1 MADETQQLIAGR
13 YRLEHSLGSGGMGQV
28 WSASD
33 TVLGRTVAVKVVD
46 LRGRPD
52 EDSLRA
58 RVMREARA
66 AARID
71 DPGSVRVFD
80 VVDEGHAVYL
90 VLELVEAPTLA
101 EIVTQEGPMT
111 PDEAARIGLDLL
123 GALGVAHRAGIV
135 HRDVKPNNVMVLPDG
150 RAKLADFGIASV
162 KDDPAITS
170 TGMVLGTPKYM
181 SPEQARGEVAGGPT
195 DLWGLGALLYFAV
208 EGVPPF
214 DRGATLPTLNAV
226 LHDEPR
232 PTERA
237 GALAPVLAA
246 LLAKDPAARPTVDEA
261 RRRLAALADGGT
273 RTTVVAHAP
282 EPTTALP
289 TVPPVVGPATPQRP
303 VTPPADRRWLAVL
316 AVVAVVALGAA
327 VAIALTRGDTNEPG
341 ASTGP
346 SSTTTTVK
354 PTTTTTSTTTST
366 TSTTAPAAGR
376 PDGVPSDWIAYQ
388 GDGWQIW
395 HPADWSAEPGQAGS
409 IDFTGPDGD
418 HLRVD
423 TVEEPSADPKAAWEQ
438 QERSFEDDHP
448 DYQRIRIDKVDYR
461 DFKAAIWE
469 FTFEGQHAADLGFT
483 DGDRGYALELVA
495 ADSRWDAL
503 QDTFQAFQDG
513 FEVG

>member
-1 MADETQQLIAGR
+1 VADETHQLIAGR

-28 WSASD
+28 WSAAD

-90 VLELVEAPTLA
+90 VMELVEAPTLA
-101 EIVTQEGPMT
+101 EIVTRQGPVT

-123 GALGVAHRAGIV
+123 GALGAAHRAGIV

-162 KDDPAITS
+162 KDDPSITS

-208 EGVPPF
+208 EGESPF

-246 LLAKDPAARPTVDEA
+246 LLAKDPAARPTVDET
-261 RRRLAALADGGT
+261 RRRLAALADADP
-273 RTTVVAHAP
+273 RTTVVAQAP
-282 EPTTALP
+282 ELTMAVP
-289 TVPPVVGPATPQRP
+289 TVPPVVPRRP
-303 VTPPADRRWLAVL
+303 MTPPPDRRWLAVV
-316 AVVAVVALGAA
+316 AAVAVVALLAA
-327 VAIALTRGDTNEPG
+327 VAIALTRGNTDDPG
-341 ASTGP
+341 TASGS
-346 SSTTTTVK
+346 SSTTTTTAK
-354 PTTTTTSTTTST
+354 PTTTTTSTATST
-366 TSTTAPAAGR
+366 TSTTAPAADR
-376 PDGVPSDWIAYQ
+376 PDGVPSDWVAYQ

-409 IDFTGPDGD
+409 IDFTSPDGD

-423 TVEEPSADPKAAWEQ
+423 TVDDPSGDPKAAWEQ
-438 QERSFEDDHP
+438 QEKSFEDDHP
-448 DYQRIRIDKVDYR
+448 DYQRIRIDTVDYR
-461 DFKAAIWE
+461 DFDAAIWE
-469 FTFEGQHAADLGFT
+469 FTFEGQHASDLGFT

-495 ADSRWDAL
+495 AEARWDDL